1 MAAYRRA
8 LRMTIG
14 VLLLFVVGGLFTGV
28 VYSQSLNV
36 KIACVDIQRAI
47 NECYAGKDAKKALT
61 KEVEKVQNLVLEK
74 QKELQDMKESLEKQ
88 SLLLSP
94 EARASREKDLQGRF
108 RDYQRWGED
117 VQNEMNQK
125 KMDMERT
132 IFIGLQKVIQKF
144 GADENYTLILEK
156 NENIV
161 LFASK
166 PTDITDLVIKAYDAQ
181 KK

>member
-1 MAAYRRA
+1 
-8 LRMTIG
+8 MTFV
-14 VLLLFVVGGLFTGV
+14 VLLLFAAGELFTGV

-36 KIACVDIQRAI
+36 KIGCVDIQRTI
-47 NECYAGKDAKKALT
+47 NECNAGKDAKKVLT
-61 KEVEKVQNLVLEK
+61 KEAEKVQNLILEK
-74 QKELQDMKESLEKQ
+74 QKELQGMKESLEKQ
-88 SLLLSP
+88 SLMLSP
-94 EARASREKDLQGRF
+94 EARASREKDLQAAF

-125 KMDMERT
+125 KMEMERT
-132 IFIGLQKVIQKF
+132 LFIALQKVIQKL
-144 GADENYTLILEK
+144 GADEGYTLILER